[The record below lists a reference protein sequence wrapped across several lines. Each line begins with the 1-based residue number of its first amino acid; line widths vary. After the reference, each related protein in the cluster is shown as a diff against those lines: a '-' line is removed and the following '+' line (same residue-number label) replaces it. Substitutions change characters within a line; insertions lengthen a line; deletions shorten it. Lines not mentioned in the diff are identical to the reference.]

1 MPRKSITLFA
11 MMLATIVL
19 FPGCKKE
26 KTAELAAT
34 QAASGMLC
42 FNSPE
47 EFAEAQQKVLAMSEA
62 ERREWEQQ
70 QGFKS
75 YATKCNELFEAFEA
89 KGIESD
95 EDIYNFVKENPDYFY
110 IFIDEDG
117 EEYLKSHLEDTP
129 YPFYANERRLF
140 AIHDTVI
147 KVFEHYMIKAA
158 KNDINMLLHLEEGV
172 FDDDFDYF
180 DFSSND
186 ILSREYSCDCDIT
199 EAIFRTTKSN
209 NRLYVRFY
217 IGPTGVLNNYRCG
230 YRLRPYHRIAGIWY
244 YCSRTISY
252 NFSVNWKYKDSLAY
266 NSPWVYG
273 GNSASDVNG
282 TGSSCIDGFLLNVYL
297 PVGAY
302 MNDLQFVSFNGWAKT
317 PDTPSCTIVCPN
329 L

>member
-147 KVFEHYMIKAA
+147 KVFEHYMVKAA

-172 FDDDFDYF
+172 FDADFDYF
-180 DFSSND
+180 DFS
-186 ILSREYSCDCDIT
+186 L
-199 EAIFRTTKSN
+199 
-209 NRLYVRFY
+209 
-217 IGPTGVLNNYRCG
+217 
-230 YRLRPYHRIAGIWY
+230 
-244 YCSRTISY
+244 
-252 NFSVNWKYKDSLAY
+252 
-266 NSPWVYG
+266 
-273 GNSASDVNG
+273 
-282 TGSSCIDGFLLNVYL
+282 
-297 PVGAY
+297 
-302 MNDLQFVSFNGWAKT
+302 
-317 PDTPSCTIVCPN
+317 
-329 L
+329 